1 MRKILL
7 LCVAILV
14 GTLSA
19 SAWKPQ
25 LDKAVLLVAYQNL
38 NPTAQR
44 IVAGYIGEDPTKP
57 SGHLAWHRKNGR
69 HLETKGWH
77 RLHLDK
83 NLQPAAQDDN
93 DALVQIEKALTVMKS
108 RKQYDKEEVSFAIQT
123 VMNLVIDMHN
133 IANVTLESYP
143 ISATD
148 FKVNTSRGTA
158 NGREAKIVPMS
169 WRSLWTNNYTT
180 FHSGYSPQ
188 MYAEDIELMF
198 GDKKEEFS
206 NGSLHDWA
214 HDIGGYTTSVYT
226 LLQKN
231 ENSFLHATIQA
242 HEYLHMSCV
251 AKAAYRLGILLNE
264 HLK

>member
-1 MRKILL
+1 MKKILL

-25 LDKAVLLVAYQNL
+25 LDKAVLLVACQSL
-38 NPTAQR
+38 NPAAQR
-44 IVAGYIGEDPTKP
+44 TLKNYIGEDPTKP
-57 SGHLAWHRKNGR
+57 AGHLAWHRKNGR

-77 RLHLDK
+77 KLHLDK
-83 NLQPAAQDDN
+83 NLQSAAKDEN
-93 DALVQIEKALTVMKS
+93 DALVQIEKALMVIKNRKS
-108 RKQYDKEEVSFAIQT
+108 HGTDEVSFAIQT

-169 WRSLWTNNYTT
+169 WYSLWTNNYTT

-198 GDKKEEFS
+198 GDKKSEFS
-206 NGSLHDWA
+206 EGSLRDWA
-214 HDIGGYTTSVYT
+214 HDIGNYTSSVYDF
-226 LLQKN
+226 LQKN
-231 ENSFLHATIQA
+231 DNNFLHATIQA

-251 AKAAYRLGILLNE
+251 AKAAYRLGTLLNQY
-264 HLK
+264 LN